1 MVTVSIILDYPS
13 NRPTPFDVMKA
24 LCIYSIH
31 TLCVLYKVEGTR
43 KRVPGEKA
51 RKKKLTTVE
60 AFPKLLTLCISFPKI
75 MVLHY
80 SPKAECKYFLTDF
93 FYFFIFTERLLT
105 KVTLICQKL
114 N

>member
-1 MVTVSIILDYPS
+1 MYIQYTYTVCSLQG
-13 NRPTPFDVMKA
+13 RR
-24 LCIYSIH
+24 
-31 TLCVLYKVEGTR
+31 YKKEGAR
-43 KRVPGEKA
+43 GKSKEKEI
-51 RKKKLTTVE
+51 TTVE

-93 FYFFIFTERLLT
+93 FIFFIFTERLLT